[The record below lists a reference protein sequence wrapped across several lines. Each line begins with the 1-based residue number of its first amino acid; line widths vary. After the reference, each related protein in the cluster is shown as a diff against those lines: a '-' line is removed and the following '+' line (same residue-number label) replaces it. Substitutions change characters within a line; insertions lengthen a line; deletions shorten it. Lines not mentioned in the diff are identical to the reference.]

1 MRPMPLP
8 NPPPLLSDMIFTGVR
23 HIRVLYYDGLN
34 VLEDMQQI
42 RLPEHENR
50 LFASSDNSF
59 NVSFA
64 RFQPFMRR
72 ALDLV
77 AGGFPT
83 PVPFLVNHSPVGRAV
98 VRVFRAFP
106 ELARR
111 GSYSYMA
118 TLSGDALVMDP
129 AGLFINGTAGRWWAH
144 ATPMPAGLLDVIDG
158 KAGGEPAGPDVNEV
172 SGHSL
177 QEAIADGPRWKA
189 LVMKDFFFGTLRRD
203 PYAWHHY

>member
-1 MRPMPLP
+1 
-8 NPPPLLSDMIFTGVR
+8 MIFTGVR
-23 HIRVLYYDGLN
+23 HIRVLYYDGLR
-34 VLEDMQQI
+34 VYEDVKRI

-50 LFASSDNSF
+50 LVVASDANF
-59 NVSFA
+59 NVSFE

-72 ALDLV
+72 ALELV

-98 VRVFRAFP
+98 VRVFNAYP

-118 TLSGDALVMDP
+118 TLSGDGLIMDP
-129 AGLFINGTAGRWWAH
+129 PGLFDASGGRWWAH
-144 ATPMPAGLLDVIDG
+144 ATPMPAGLQDVIDG

-172 SGHSL
+172 SGRSL
-177 QEAIADGPRWKA
+177 QEFIAGRPKWKE
-189 LVMKDFFFGTLRRD
+189 LVMKDFVFGSFRRD
-203 PYAWHHY
+203 PFAWHHY

>member
-1 MRPMPLP
+1 
-8 NPPPLLSDMIFTGVR
+8 MIFTGVR
-23 HIRVLYYDGLN
+23 HIRVLYYDGLS
-34 VLEDMQQI
+34 VYDDVQRI

-50 LFASSDNSF
+50 LYVGPEANF
-59 NVSFA
+59 NVSFE

-77 AGGFPT
+77 TVGFPT

-98 VRVFRAFP
+98 VRVFNTYP

-118 TLSGDALVMDP
+118 TLSGDGLIMDP
-129 AGLFINGTAGRWWAH
+129 QGLFNNSGSRWWAH
-144 ATPMPAGLLDVIDG
+144 GTPMPAGLQDVIDG
-158 KAGGEPAGPDVNEV
+158 KVGEPAGPDVNEV

-189 LVMKDFFFGTLRRD
+189 LVMKDFFFGTFRRD